1 MTFNEKG
8 LLRAM
13 KQCYKRHGYT
23 AAQMDN
29 GLLVCCDMWGVVI
42 RDDCVPYSLKSLI
55 VLHAGRLPD
64 VDEALMIH
72 KDEVASEFY
81 DVATLRLRQIRE
93 GLKGRTERIL
103 PTRLTMD
110 GKLLWQR
117 ARDLKMAI
125 VDPEATQVLDWGDL
139 DAWVAAGA
147 IAAENVVGIVWAET
161 EVPEERKRM
170 LDHLEEMQF
179 IPDIWLEDL
188 E

>member
-1 MTFNEKG
+1 MTFDEKG

-23 AAQMDN
+23 VAQMDN
-29 GLLVCCDMWGVVI
+29 GLLVCGDMWGVAI

-64 VDEALMIH
+64 VDEALVLH
-72 KDEVASEFY
+72 KDEVAVEFL

-117 ARDLKMAI
+117 VRDLKMAI
-125 VDPEATQVLDWGDL
+125 LDPDNTQVLDWGDR
-139 DAWVAAGA
+139 DAWVASGA
-147 IAAENVVGIVWAET
+147 IAAENVTGIVWAEM

-170 LDHLEEMQF
+170 LDHLEGMQF
-179 IPDIWLEDL
+179 IPDLWMEDM